1 MSSALVLA
9 AALAAAATR
18 ESILSTVD
26 VNGQPL
32 VLSEGDDAFEQQLR
46 ANVEEHEQEAR
57 ALCEQFYC
65 DTPAGD
71 GKNSSDFDAYP
82 MSAVPSV
89 DFPAS
94 FADRDVIY
102 VSKEPLFTAAECDEV
117 IRLAELEGH
126 GLPST
131 RSGKYQIGKAF
142 VKEMPSVLKWFNQA
156 LSTTLYP
163 TLSNLFPELLPDPS
177 TLRAHSVIIVKY
189 NESLAQTDIHVDD
202 ALFAFT
208 VALSDPSSYEGGGT
222 HFEHLGR
229 VIDMGRGHV
238 TFRPGAVRHAGHAV
252 TSGVR
257 YVLGGFIMAAD
268 KVEHV
273 RRLSERGS
281 RQLQAPSPSEEGL
294 RGAER
299 LFNWALSLNGDC
311 SHCHSNLGA
320 TYLRLQQPAQAEAVL
335 RKQLALLPTDSD
347 AYFSLG
353 SALRAQKRTEEAL
366 KAFDSAVAIAPNDFE
381 SHVGRSAC
389 YSALSQPLDQIAAC
403 KAALAIRP
411 DESQLWME
419 VGHAYMTRTLNDV
432 VAAENSYLKAAD
444 VAPTHAAPHLALGRL
459 LAQRSRLEEAVGH
472 FRAAHSSE
480 KEAFGEAKLAMAVGT
495 ARAQQGRLGEAN
507 ANYAAALR
515 LNPADAKLAASI
527 AGMEATA
534 KTVEAYASRVQN
546 AVDALCGTPCQDIV
560 DASGVKSCAETWTER
575 CAASSLLRASTLR
588 ARSQSFAPTPAPS
601 SCAARLGSVAGV
613 QRLHEAT
620 HR

>member
-1 MSSALVLA
+1 MGTSLSAQVRCA
-9 AALAAAATR
+9 CWPR
-18 ESILSTVD
+18 
-26 VNGQPL
+26 
-32 VLSEGDDAFEQQLR
+32 
-46 ANVEEHEQEAR
+46 
-57 ALCEQFYC
+57 C
-65 DTPAGD
+65 DLWG
-71 GKNSSDFDAYP
+71 
-82 MSAVPSV
+82 
-89 DFPAS
+89 
-94 FADRDVIY
+94 
-102 VSKEPLFTAAECDEV
+102 
-117 IRLAELEGH
+117 
-126 GLPST
+126 
-131 RSGKYQIGKAF
+131 
-142 VKEMPSVLKWFNQA
+142 
-156 LSTTLYP
+156 
-163 TLSNLFPELLPDPS
+163 
-177 TLRAHSVIIVKY
+177 TLR
-189 NESLAQTDIHVDD
+189 
-202 ALFAFT
+202 
-208 VALSDPSSYEGGGT
+208 P
-222 HFEHLGR
+222 
-229 VIDMGRGHV
+229 
-238 TFRPGAVRHAGHAV
+238 
-252 TSGVR
+252 
-257 YVLGGFIMAAD
+257 
-268 KVEHV
+268 
-273 RRLSERGS
+273 RRLHHGRRQGGARTQAERARY
-281 RQLQAPSPSEEGL
+281 RQLQATSPSAAGL

-299 LFNWALSLNGDC
+299 LFNWALSLNGNC

-320 TYLRLQQPAQAEAVL
+320 TYLRLQQPAQAEAAL

-432 VAAENSYLKAAD
+432 VAAENSYLKAVD

-472 FRAAHSSE
+472 FRAAHSSD

-575 CAASSLLRASTLR
+575 CAAVQLSEGFDAQSTV
-588 ARSQSFAPTPAPS
+588 AVCSNPAPLPVLPAW
-601 SCAARLGSVAGV
+601 AALQVSRGCMRPCIDESPPDMLVAEEQRAGRFTSRDLCGFGSRAAAVTAPGDTACRVAWMCTCCLVVHSFCTCDFCFEESMMYVRIPTVV
-613 QRLHEAT
+613 QL
-620 HR
+620 

>member
-1 MSSALVLA
+1 
-9 AALAAAATR
+9 
-18 ESILSTVD
+18 
-26 VNGQPL
+26 
-32 VLSEGDDAFEQQLR
+32 
-46 ANVEEHEQEAR
+46 
-57 ALCEQFYC
+57 
-65 DTPAGD
+65 
-71 GKNSSDFDAYP
+71 
-82 MSAVPSV
+82 
-89 DFPAS
+89 
-94 FADRDVIY
+94 
-102 VSKEPLFTAAECDEV
+102 
-117 IRLAELEGH
+117 
-126 GLPST
+126 
-131 RSGKYQIGKAF
+131 
-142 VKEMPSVLKWFNQA
+142 
-156 LSTTLYP
+156 
-163 TLSNLFPELLPDPS
+163 
-177 TLRAHSVIIVKY
+177 
-189 NESLAQTDIHVDD
+189 
-202 ALFAFT
+202 
-208 VALSDPSSYEGGGT
+208 
-222 HFEHLGR
+222 
-229 VIDMGRGHV
+229 
-238 TFRPGAVRHAGHAV
+238 
-252 TSGVR
+252 
-257 YVLGGFIMAAD
+257 MAAD

-281 RQLQAPSPSEEGL
+281 RQLQATSPSAAGL

-299 LFNWALSLNGDC
+299 LFNWALSLNGNC

-320 TYLRLQQPAQAEAVL
+320 TYLRLQQPAQAEAAL

-389 YSALSQPLDQIAAC
+389 YSVSQLDQIAKCSGAGDPS
-403 KAALAIRP
+403 RRV
-411 DESQLWME
+411 QLWME

-432 VAAENSYLKAAD
+432 VAAENSYLKAVD

-472 FRAAHSSE
+472 FRAAHSSD

-575 CAASSLLRASTLR
+575 CAAVQPPEGFDAQSTVAKLC
-588 ARSQSFAPTPAPS
+588 SN
-601 SCAARLGSVAGV
+601 SCAFFLCCPPGQRCRCPEVA
-613 QRLHEAT
+613 
-620 HR
+620 